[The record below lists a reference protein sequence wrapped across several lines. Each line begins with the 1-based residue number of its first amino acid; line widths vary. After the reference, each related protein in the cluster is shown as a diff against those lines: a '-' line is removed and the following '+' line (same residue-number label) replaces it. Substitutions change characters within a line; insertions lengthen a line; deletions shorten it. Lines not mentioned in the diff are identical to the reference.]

1 MILDATTKSLE
12 IKLGE
17 AVASTNCDVIA
28 CWGDYTA
35 TTFTPGETGTVTNG
49 VTAVAAAAA
58 PAASTQRLVQEV
70 TVYNADTIAHLVI
83 LQVHDT
89 AGGGTVRVFRRRVL
103 APLEDWSYSP
113 AGTSLAIR
121 LP

>member
-17 AVASTNCDVIA
+17 AHATTQCDVVA
-28 CWGDYTA
+28 CWGDYTSSS
-35 TTFTPGETGTVTNG
+35 FTPGETGTVTNDT
-49 VTAVAAAAA
+49 TAVTVAAA

-70 TVYNADTIAHLVI
+70 CVYNADTIPHVVI

-89 AGGGTVRVFRRRVL
+89 AGGGTVRVVRRRVVG
-103 APLEDWSYSP
+103 PLEDWAYAP
-113 AGTSLAIR
+113 AGATLALR
-121 LP
+121 QP